1 MQPLIQPILS
11 QIIDSCFY
19 FPERFCDFSCWK
31 YPQELQLLHLKTSY
45 HLNRVFGQKFTRNAK
60 NGFECLKLI
69 WSGTFAICSTQPLWL
84 WSRIG
89 SRVKI
94 SHYIQ
99 PSNLSSALSY
109 TFKSKVFFTFLPQ
122 LYLILLHW
130 HFVTLLLILK
140 TSSKDFNC
148 LIQKWLR
155 KWHWEASKLTQ

>member
-1 MQPLIQPILS
+1 MQPLTQPIFS
-11 QIIDSCFY
+11 KIIDSCFY
-19 FPERFCDFSCWK
+19 FPERFSDFSCWK

-69 WSGTFAICSTQPLWL
+69 WSGTFAIFNTEPLWF

-99 PSNLSSALSY
+99 PSNLSSALTQTYLCNIRPLLIQFTLDSMSIL
-109 TFKSKVFFTFLPQ
+109 TFFFKFTSDLTCKKN
-122 LYLILLHW
+122 ILLM
-130 HFVTLLLILK
+130 K
-140 TSSKDFNC
+140 
-148 LIQKWLR
+148 
-155 KWHWEASKLTQ
+155 